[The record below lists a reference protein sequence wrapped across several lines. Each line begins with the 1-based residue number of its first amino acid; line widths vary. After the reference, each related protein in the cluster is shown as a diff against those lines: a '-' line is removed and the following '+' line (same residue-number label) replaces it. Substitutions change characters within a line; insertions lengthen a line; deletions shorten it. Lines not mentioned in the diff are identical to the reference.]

1 MKHAIL
7 GAGAIGGLLGTVLGS
22 LGEDV
27 TVVVRTEK
35 LASYPAKLTLERP
48 SGMITASVKAVA
60 ALAEPLDV
68 LWIATKTYQLQTAL
82 EVVHSSPGCVVPLL
96 NGVDHV
102 AVLRAR
108 FGSERVVPG
117 TIAVEAE
124 RIAPGRFIRRSP
136 FVSLQ
141 PRWQRRAAPGR
152 HCRTVGR
159 VGICLQVHS
168 ERADAAVGQ
177 ALFPWTDCAGDVG
190 IGDDRGRN
198 SSGRRMEIEIEF
210 HDSRG
215 MCRGERQ
222 RRRDSRGADSGACR
236 KLAAGH
242 EEFDAERRCRRATAG
257 VGCDRR
263 PDCARR
269 RTIRDRRI
277 DHGGV
282 DGGDSREED
291 LISCTD
297 AACRVSSRSQSLWVR
312 RRRGKPRLSPASSPP
327 HGRIACYTLPPMK
340 TRRLLLNLALLALLA
355 ARVAF
360 AQAGLARVHRN
371 WPCLKKSICGM
382 YASSLLEGR
391 TPRLIFRR
399 TASG

>member
-124 RIAPGRFIRRSP
+124 RIAPGRFIQRSP
-136 FVSLQ
+136 FV
-141 PRWQRRAAPGR
+141 R
-152 HCRTVGR
+152 
-159 VGICLQVHS
+159 
-168 ERADAAVGQ
+168 
-177 ALFPWTDCAGDVG
+177 F
-190 IGDDRGRN
+190 
-198 SSGRRMEIEIEF
+198 
-210 HDSRG
+210 
-215 MCRGERQ
+215 
-222 RRRDSRGADSGACR
+222 
-236 KLAAGH
+236 
-242 EEFDAERRCRRATAG
+242 
-257 VGCDRR
+257 
-263 PDCARR
+263 
-269 RTIRDRRI
+269 
-277 DHGGV
+277 
-282 DGGDSREED
+282 
-291 LISCTD
+291 
-297 AACRVSSRSQSLWVR
+297 
-312 RRRGKPRLSPASSPP
+312 
-327 HGRIACYTLPPMK
+327 
-340 TRRLLLNLALLALLA
+340 NLAGSGEPLLGGIV
-355 ARVAF
+355 ARL
-360 AQAGLARVHRN
+360 G
-371 WPCLKKSICGM
+371 G
-382 YASSLLEGR
+382 
-391 TPRLIFRR
+391 
-399 TASG
+399 